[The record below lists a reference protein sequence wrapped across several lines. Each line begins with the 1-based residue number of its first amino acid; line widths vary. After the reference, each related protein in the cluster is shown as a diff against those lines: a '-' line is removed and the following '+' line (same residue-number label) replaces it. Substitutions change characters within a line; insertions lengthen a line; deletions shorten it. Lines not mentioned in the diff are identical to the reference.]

1 MGRKVCT
8 VGVVGSISFMVLDQ
22 DKNGVVSS
30 IRDQNEEIITHHIDI
45 EQATQWTERTLK
57 DLIGRRYENY

>member
-1 MGRKVCT
+1 MGRKICT
-8 VGVVGSISFMVLDQ
+8 AGVVGSISFMVLDQ

-30 IRDQNEEIITHHIDI
+30 IRDDNEEIVARHADV

-57 DLIGRRYENY
+57 ELIGRRYENY